1 MKKLVII
8 ILSLF
13 LGLALKAQDDVAPNR
28 YAGLDSL
35 LTQFYQALER
45 ESVEQ
50 KTVEF
55 DFLISSCKDS
65 LVRQYVALEVFNHYR
80 VRPRVMGEEE
90 VALNIYDKWI
100 GSGIVKPRSEF
111 EQFDAELFVK
121 FNRAS
126 MLGMT
131 AAPVTLEK
139 LCGKMTIPR
148 PGKVSVLFFYDTSC
162 AKCNL
167 EIQQLPSLLEMVQS
181 PIDFCAVYVGSEKR
195 DFKAMNRN
203 FKIKNRKVKVFHLW
217 DPEVES
223 DYIMQYGVVGTPRM
237 YLVLEDG
244 TIAGRR
250 LEVSN
255 LAELFRLLNIIDGQ
269 EE

>member
-1 MKKLVII
+1 MKRILTI
-8 ILSLF
+8 ILAFSLC
-13 LGLALKAQDDVAPNR
+13 LVSKAQDEVVPNK

-55 DFLISSCKDS
+55 DYLISSCKDS
-65 LVRQYVALEVFNHYR
+65 LTRQYVTLEVFNHYR
-80 VRPRVMGEEE
+80 TRPRVMGEEE
-90 VALNIYDKWI
+90 VALNIYDTWI
-100 GSGIVKPRSEF
+100 GSGIVKTRSEF
-111 EQFDAELFVK
+111 EQFDAELFVN

-131 AAPVTLEK
+131 ASTVTLKK
-139 LCGKMTIPR
+139 LCGKMSIPR

-167 EIQQLPSLLEMVQS
+167 EIQQLPSLLEMVRQ
-181 PIDFCAVYVGSEKR
+181 PIDFCAVYVGSEQR

-203 FKIKNRKVKVFHLW
+203 FKIKNRNVKLFHLW

-223 DYIMQYGVVGTPRM
+223 DYILQYGVVGTPRM

-244 TIAGRR
+244 TIVGRR

-255 LAELFRLLNIIDGQ
+255 LAEMFRIMNIIDGK

>member
-1 MKKLVII
+1 MKKLII
-8 ILSLF
+8 TVLTMF
-13 LGLALKAQDDVAPNR
+13 LCLGVRAQEEPEYKK

-35 LTQFYQALER
+35 LTQFYTALQR

-50 KTVEF
+50 KFVEF
-55 DFLISSCKDS
+55 DFLISSCLDS
-65 LVRQYVALEVFNHYR
+65 LTRQHVAMEVFNHYR
-80 VRPRVMGEEE
+80 TRPRVMGEEE
-90 VALNIYDKWI
+90 VAILLYDKWI
-100 GSGIVKPRSEF
+100 ASGLVKPRSEF
-111 EQFDAELFVK
+111 ETFEADLFVK

-126 MLGMT
+126 MLGMQ
-131 AAPVTLEK
+131 AAPVTLKK

-167 EIQQLPSLLEMVQS
+167 EIQILPTLLNIVKE
-181 PIDFCAVYVGSEKR
+181 PLDFYAVYVGSEER

-203 FKIKNRKVKVFHLW
+203 FKIKNRKLKLFHLW
-217 DPEVES
+217 DPDVES

-237 YLVLEDG
+237 FLVLEDG
-244 TIAGRR
+244 EIFGRR

-255 LAELFRLLNIIDGQ
+255 LAELLRILNIIDGG
-269 EE
+269 ED